1 MGQNGAALVP
11 SAWRDDLFAG
21 VRAEPGSP
29 PTEGTVGDNE
39 MFSAAHQAQVLV
51 VLLSDI
57 VTDEDRGDSESQMV
71 RDPLRIV
78 RKNKAVWVLDP
89 FAEIRDCTGIVIRR
103 TDAVDGMGL
112 PCTEIIAPPHMQDN

>member
-39 MFSAAHQAQVLV
+39 MFPAAHQAQVLV
-51 VLLSDI
+51 VLLSGIMADKGG
-57 VTDEDRGDSESQMV
+57 GDGEFQMF
-71 RDPLRIV
+71 RDPFGIIRKDEAV
-78 RKNKAVWVLDP
+78 RVL
-89 FAEIRDCTGIVIRR
+89 
-103 TDAVDGMGL
+103 
-112 PCTEIIAPPHMQDN
+112 